1 MFPHLSSRPLR
12 WQTALRHFGCA
23 LLALTLGVGAALAA
37 SGEHPREYLLVTDF
51 WPPFRIEGEN
61 GAMQGIDIEL
71 IAKLETRLK
80 IKIRVQR
87 VPWVRAL
94 GMMRDGTAD
103 LMSGLARTQE
113 RETFILYQAPAYA
126 EIRPAFYQLATNAQ
140 PIKRYEDL
148 AGTRIGFTRGS
159 VYFEPFD
166 SDNAL
171 NKLSATDE
179 TQLLRMLLG
188 RRFDVIVGSDLQV
201 DYELRQRG
209 FASEVVKAAYRPAKT
224 TPLYFGISRKSPLAA
239 EASELGRALAELQ
252 ADGTIAAILARYSLG
267 GKAGERPA
275 TP

>member
-23 LLALTLGVGAALAA
+23 LLALTLGGGAALAA
-37 SGEHPREYLLVTDF
+37 SGERPREYLLVTDF

-148 AGTRIGFTRGS
+148 ASTRIGFTRGS

>member
-12 WQTALRHFGCA
+12 WQTVLRHFGCA
-23 LLALTLGVGAALAA
+23 LLALTLGGGAALAA
-37 SGEHPREYLLVTDF
+37 SGERPREYLLVTDF

-148 AGTRIGFTRGS
+148 ASTRIGFTRGS

-224 TPLYFGISRKSPLAA
+224 TPLYFGISR
-239 EASELGRALAELQ
+239 
-252 ADGTIAAILARYSLG
+252 
-267 GKAGERPA
+267 
-275 TP
+275 

>member
-148 AGTRIGFTRGS
+148 ASTRIGFTRGS

-201 DYELRQRG
+201 DYELRLRG

>member
-1 MFPHLSSRPLR
+1 MFPHLPSRPLR

-51 WPPFRIEGEN
+51 WPPFRIEGES

-148 AGTRIGFTRGS
+148 ASTRIGFTRGS

-252 ADGTIAAILARYSLG
+252 ADGTIAAILARYSQG

>member
-1 MFPHLSSRPLR
+1 MFPHLSSRPLS
-12 WQTALRHFGCA
+12 WQTVLRHFGCA

-51 WPPFRIEGEN
+51 WPPFRIEGES

-148 AGTRIGFTRGS
+148 ASTRIGFTRGS

-201 DYELRQRG
+201 DYELRLRG

>member
-1 MFPHLSSRPLR
+1 MFPHLSSRPLS
-12 WQTALRHFGCA
+12 WQTVLRHFGCA

-51 WPPFRIEGEN
+51 WPPFRIEGES

-71 IAKLETRLK
+71 IAKLETRLG

-113 RETFILYQAPAYA
+113 REAFILYQAPAYA

-148 AGTRIGFTRGS
+148 ASTRIGFTRGS

-201 DYELRQRG
+201 DYELRLRG